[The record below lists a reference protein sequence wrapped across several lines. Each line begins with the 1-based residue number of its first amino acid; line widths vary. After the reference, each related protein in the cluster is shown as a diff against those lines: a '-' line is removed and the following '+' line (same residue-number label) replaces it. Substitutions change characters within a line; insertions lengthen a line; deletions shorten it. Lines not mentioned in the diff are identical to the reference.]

1 MTAVAGCDDGTVSRP
16 SAVTRMLAAA
26 LALTLTA
33 CTADDPSPTDPTP
46 TFATSSPAT
55 TTPYRPDPPQRP
67 FADICAEATLARLDL
82 AGRAGQVLM
91 VGLEVTDPLASVDEL
106 TPFRIG
112 NVFLAG
118 RSSASADSLRTAIS
132 GLQALAVGTTG
143 TFLQVAVDQ
152 EGGFVQTLTGPGF
165 SIVPTALEQ
174 VDQPDLA
181 QRTAQWAA
189 EVAGTGITL
198 NLAPVAD
205 VVPAGTAPQ
214 NPPVGASSR
223 QYGSEPADVAAAMT
237 TVVTAMRE
245 AGLGTT
251 VKHFPGLGRVRVNTD
266 TSTGATDAQTTADDP
281 ALLPFQAGIDAGT
294 DAVMVSSA
302 SYPQLDRDE
311 LATFSAPIIGGL
323 LRDRLGFD
331 GLVISDD
338 LGNAVA
344 VSGRPAGQRAVDF
357 LAAGG
362 DLVLT
367 VNVADAGPMTAAVV
381 QQAQNDPA
389 FASRLDEAALR
400 VLRGKQEAGLL
411 VC

>member
-1 MTAVAGCDDGTVSRP
+1 M
-16 SAVTRMLAAA
+16 
-26 LALTLTA
+26 LTLVVTA
-33 CTADDPSPTDPTP
+33 CTADVPPAPESTP
-46 TFATSSPAT
+46 TSTSSAT
-55 TTPYRPDPPQRP
+55 ASSAPYRPLPPQRP
-67 FADICAEATLARLDL
+67 FATICAEATLARLDL
-82 AGRAGQVLM
+82 PGRAGQVLM
-91 VGLEVTDPLASVDEL
+91 VGLDVTDPRAGFGEL
-106 TPFRIG
+106 TPYRIG

-118 RSSASADSLRTAIS
+118 RSSAGADSLRTAITQ
-132 GLQALAVGTTG
+132 LQAQAIGTTG

-165 SIVPTALEQ
+165 SVIPTALEQ
-174 VDQPDLA
+174 ADQPDLA
-181 QRTAQWAA
+181 QRTEQWAA
-189 EVAGTGITL
+189 EIAGTGVTL

-205 VVPAGTAPQ
+205 VVPAGTAGQ
-214 NPPVGASSR
+214 NPPIGASSR
-223 QYGSEPADVAAAMT
+223 QYGAEPAEVATAIT

-266 TSTGATDAQTTADDP
+266 TSTGAADGQTTADDP

-302 SYPQLDRDE
+302 SYPQLDPDE

-323 LRDRLGFD
+323 LRDRLGFT
-331 GLVISDD
+331 GIVISDD

-344 VSGRPAGQRAVDF
+344 VSDRPAGQRAVDF

-362 DLVLT
+362 DLALT
-367 VNVADAGPMTAAVV
+367 VNVAEAGPMSAAIVAR
-381 QQAQNDPA
+381 AQNDQV
-389 FASRLDEAALR
+389 FAGRLDEAALR
-400 VLRGKQEAGLL
+400 VLRTKQEAGLL

>member
-1 MTAVAGCDDGTVSRP
+1 MSPP
-16 SAVTRMLAAA
+16 SALVRLLVAA

-33 CTADDPSPTDPTP
+33 CTAAEPPTTEPTP
-46 TFATSSPAT
+46 TSAAAT
-55 TTPYRPDPPQRP
+55 TTPYRPFAPQRP
-67 FADICAEATLARLDL
+67 FAAICAEATLDRLDL

-91 VGLEVTDPLASVDEL
+91 VGLDVTDPLARFDEL
-106 TPFRIG
+106 AAFRIG

-118 RSSASADSLRTAIS
+118 RSSAGADPLRTAIS
-132 GLQALAVGTTG
+132 GLQARAVGTTG
-143 TFLQVAVDQ
+143 AFLQIAVDQ

-165 SIVPTALEQ
+165 SIIPTALEQ
-174 VDQPDLA
+174 ADQPDLA
-181 QRTAQWAA
+181 QRTGQWAA

-205 VVPAGTAPQ
+205 VVPAGTAQQ
-214 NPPVGASSR
+214 NPPIGASSR
-223 QYGSEPADVAAAMT
+223 QYGSEPTDVAATLT

-245 AGLGTT
+245 GGLATT
-251 VKHFPGLGRVRVNTD
+251 VKHFPGLGRVQVNTD
-266 TSTGATDAQTTADDP
+266 TSTGATDTQATADDP
-281 ALLPFQAGIDAGT
+281 ALLPFQAGIAAGT
-294 DAVMVSSA
+294 DAVMMSSA
-302 SYPQLDRDE
+302 SYPQLDPDKP
-311 LATFSAPIIGGL
+311 AAFSAPIIGGL

-331 GLVISDD
+331 GIVISDD

-381 QQAQNDPA
+381 QRAQGDPA

-400 VLRGKQEAGLL
+400 VLRSKQEAGLL